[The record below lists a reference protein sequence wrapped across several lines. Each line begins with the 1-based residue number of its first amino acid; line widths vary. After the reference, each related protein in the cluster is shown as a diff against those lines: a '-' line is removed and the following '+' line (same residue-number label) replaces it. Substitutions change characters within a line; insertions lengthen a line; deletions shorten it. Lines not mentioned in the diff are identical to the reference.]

1 MKEVTD
7 VIATVGFPIVA
18 LGFIMYYGGKCF
30 ISFVN
35 RIMDENKQRE
45 ENMYKFMDN
54 MSDKMERVSANMEN
68 LGDMIKNHMEKEHK
82 ENE

>member
-18 LGFIMYYGGKCF
+18 LGFIMYYGGKYF

-45 ENMYKFMDN
+45 ENMYRFMDS

-68 LGDMIKNHMEKEHK
+68 LGGMIKNHMEKEHT

>member
-18 LGFIMYYGGKCF
+18 LGFIMYYGGKYF

-45 ENMYKFMDN
+45 ENMYRFMDS

-68 LGDMIKNHMEKEHK
+68 LCDMIKNHMEKEHTG
-82 ENE
+82 NE

>member
-18 LGFIMYYGGKCF
+18 LGFITYYGGKYF
-30 ISFVN
+30 IGFVN

-45 ENMYKFMDN
+45 ENMYRFMDS

-68 LGDMIKNHMEKEHK
+68 LGDMIKNHMEKEHA